1 MTAPALRVA
10 GHHLMVQRRFFRSSL
25 TMSFVTPMFFLGAM
39 GIGLGSLIDDG
50 STATGLGGLSYL
62 EFVGPGLLAAA
73 TMQVAAGDSMWPIMG
88 GLKWQKTW
96 HAILAS
102 PIGVRDIVNGQFI
115 FQALKLVPGAVAYLF
130 ALALFGVPDSP
141 MAVLAVPAAVLT
153 AMAFATPITAFA
165 ATQENE
171 MGFLVVFRLGIMP
184 LFLFSGTFFPVDQLP
199 DALETIAVVT
209 PLWHGVE
216 LVRGLVVGGIEA
228 SKAAGHVTYLLVWV
242 TAGWLASFATFRKRL
257 VS

>member
-1 MTAPALRVA
+1 MTTPALRVA
-10 GHHLMVQRRFFRSSL
+10 EHHLLVQRRFLRSGL
-25 TMSFVTPMFFLGAM
+25 TMSFVTPMLFLAAM

-50 STATGLGGLSYL
+50 STTASLGGLSCL

-96 HAILAS
+96 HAILAA
-102 PIGVRDIVNGQFI
+102 PISVRDIVNGQFI
-115 FQALKLVPGAVAYLF
+115 YQALKLVPGAVAYLF

-141 MAVLAVPAAVLT
+141 RSVLAVPAAVLT

-184 LFLFSGTFFPVDQLP
+184 LFLFSGTFFPIEQLP

-216 LVRGLVVGGIEA
+216 LVRGLIVGGIEA
-228 SKAAGHVTYLLVWV
+228 SKAAGHVAYLLVWV
-242 TAGWLASFATFRKRL
+242 GTGWVVAFATFRRRL
-257 VS
+257 VA